1 MRVNISSMDLV
12 AAAVLAAI
20 KAYFLGKYGIYPWN
34 DNDGAGYIALA
45 EQLAHGMAWVSVPD
59 LSTSYLPISLLR
71 LPGYPL
77 LILASQAIAGSDWIP
92 FLITVQ
98 LVLSFFASY
107 VLYRVVSIISAV
119 RLFGFMCAVI
129 FAVSYQ
135 AYFERFILT
144 DSLYASA
151 FTLIICYA
159 AFHFYTRKQVAT
171 VAVAAIGLT
180 LGLLFLMREATLVL
194 AFGLAPLLIL
204 AMSNGGRGAKHW
216 AKSLALAFAPLV
228 ITVAAV
234 LVWNVSRTGKPVI
247 TTGAQLVLT
256 LTLVIVHE
264 QGTTIFDGNSR
275 FDEVARQR
283 VDASAAAS
291 AIDIGRAFRETVD
304 INQDLFKRYQMTSPE
319 IASAAQKKYLFT
331 WLKHPGSMI
340 GYTNTNVRDAFLLL
354 YSPFIEQMLNPALQ
368 DKYREWCKAAFE
380 LATIYFPLFW
390 LIAAISKLVRA
401 RSYLV
406 GSLAILIWVTVISYA
421 ALHIEIRYLLP
432 ILAPVFLVLAICVGA
447 TVELAASQRNAGAS
461 SLRPIVLHR
470 K

>member
-1 MRVNISSMDLV
+1 MGWPIHACQLIKHDLV

-34 DNDGAGYIALA
+34 DNDGVGYIALA
-45 EQLAHGMAWVSVPD
+45 EQLADGMAWVSVPD
-59 LSTSYLPISLLR
+59 LNTSYMPISLLR

-77 LILASQAIAGSDWIP
+77 LILASKAIAGNDWIP
-92 FLITVQ
+92 FLITAQ

-119 RLFGFMCAVI
+119 RICGFMCAVI

-144 DSLYASA
+144 DSLYASV
-151 FTLIICYA
+151 FPLIICYA
-159 AFHFYTRKQVAT
+159 AFHSYIRKQVGT

-204 AMSNGGRGAKHW
+204 AVSNGGRGAW

-234 LVWNVSRTGKPVI
+234 LVGNVSRTGKPVI

-264 QGTTIFDGNSR
+264 QGTTIFKGNSR

-283 VDASAAAS
+283 GDAGAAAR
-291 AIDIGRAFRETVD
+291 AFDIGRAFQETVD
-304 INQDLFKRYQMTSPE
+304 INQDLFQRYQMTSPE
-319 IASAAQKKYLFT
+319 IASAA
-331 WLKHPGSMI
+331 
-340 GYTNTNVRDAFLLL
+340 
-354 YSPFIEQMLNPALQ
+354 
-368 DKYREWCKAAFE
+368 
-380 LATIYFPLFW
+380 
-390 LIAAISKLVRA
+390 
-401 RSYLV
+401 
-406 GSLAILIWVTVISYA
+406 
-421 ALHIEIRYLLP
+421 
-432 ILAPVFLVLAICVGA
+432 
-447 TVELAASQRNAGAS
+447 
-461 SLRPIVLHR
+461 
-470 K
+470 

>member
-1 MRVNISSMDLV
+1 MGVNLSSTDLV

-34 DNDGAGYIALA
+34 DNDGVGYIALA
-45 EQLAHGMAWVSVPD
+45 EQLAGGMAWVSVPD
-59 LSTSYLPISLLR
+59 LNTSYMPISLLR

-77 LILASQAIAGSDWIP
+77 LVLASKAIAGTAWIP
-92 FLITVQ
+92 FLVTGQ
-98 LVLSFFASY
+98 LVLSFVASY
-107 VLYRVVSIISAV
+107 VLYRVVSTISGM
-119 RLFGFMCAVI
+119 RIFGLLCAVI

-144 DSLYASA
+144 DSLYASV

-159 AFHFYTRKQVAT
+159 ALHSYTGKQVGT

-180 LGLLFLMREATLVL
+180 LGLLFLMREATIVL

-204 AMSNGGRGAKHW
+204 AVSNGERGAKHW
-216 AKSLALAFAPLV
+216 AKSLTLAFAPLV

-234 LVWNVSRTGKPVI
+234 LIWNVARIGKPVI

-264 QGTTIFDGNSR
+264 RGTTIFDDNSL

-283 VDASAAAS
+283 VDPGPAVR
-291 AIDIGRAFRETVD
+291 AIDIGRSFQETVA
-304 INQDLFKRYQMTSPE
+304 INQDLFQRYKMTSPE
-319 IASAAQKKYLFT
+319 IALAAQKKYFFT
-331 WLKHPGSMI
+331 WLKHPGSML
-340 GYTNTNVRDAFLLL
+340 GYTNTGISDAFLLL
-354 YSPFIEQMLNPALQ
+354 YSPFIERLLEPESQE
-368 DKYREWCKAAFE
+368 KYREWCKAAFK
-380 LATIYFPLFW
+380 LASIYLPLFW
-390 LIAAISKLVRA
+390 LVAAISNRVRG

-406 GSLAILIWVTVISYA
+406 ASLAILIWVTVVSYA
-421 ALHIEIRYLLP
+421 ALHLEIRYLLP
-432 ILAPVFLVLAICVGA
+432 ILAPVFLVLAISVGA
-447 TVELAASQRNAGAS
+447 TVELAASQRNAGTS
-461 SLRPIVLHR
+461 SLRPIVQHR